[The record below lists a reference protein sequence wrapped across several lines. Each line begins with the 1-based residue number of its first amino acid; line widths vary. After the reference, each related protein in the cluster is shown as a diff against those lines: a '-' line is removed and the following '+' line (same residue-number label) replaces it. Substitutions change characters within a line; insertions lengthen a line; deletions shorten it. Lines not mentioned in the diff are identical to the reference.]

1 MTTAAAHTG
10 TVLGAP
16 APARRLDGSLGVG
29 SIVFMVVA
37 AAAPLTV
44 IGGAAPLGMLMGNG
58 AGYPSMYAIS
68 AAILLLFS
76 VGLNAMSRTVAK
88 PGAFF
93 TYVGHGLGNAMGL
106 GAAYLALLVYTC
118 VQVAVYAYLG
128 ADLAGLAASVGI
140 ELPWW
145 VFTLAMVALVGLLG
159 FRHVELSA
167 KVLGVVL
174 VAEIGIVLVLAAAVV
189 ATGGAEGLSLA
200 PFEPSA
206 VVSGAPGVGLMMA
219 FAGFIGFEATAVFRD
234 EARDPERTIP
244 RATYAAV
251 LLIGVF
257 YTFAGWALVMAWG
270 PSQVLGAAAADP
282 TNMVVL
288 TAQNYLG
295 TAGAML
301 LQVLLLT
308 SLFACVLSFHN
319 VLTRYQH
326 SMAGAGTLPQG
337 LGAVHARHL
346 SPYRSSLLQT
356 GTAAALVA
364 VLAALAWD
372 PVLQVFTWLSGI
384 ATLGIVLLMALTS
397 LAVVVHFARHRN
409 SADGSWRTRWAPALA
424 MAGLLGASAVIV
436 AYFPMLV
443 DAGWGLSLSLIAWI
457 PALVAVGVVQAR
469 ILRRRDRTAY
479 DRMFERI
486 TA

>member
-16 APARRLDGSLGVG
+16 ASARRLDGSLGVG

-44 IGGAAPLGMLMGNG
+44 IGGGAPLGMLMGNG

-93 TYVGHGLGNAMGL
+93 TYVGHGLGNATGL

-118 VQVAVYAYLG
+118 IQVAVYAYLG

-145 VFTLAMVALVGLLG
+145 VFTLAMVALVGFLG

-270 PSQVLGAAAADP
+270 PSQVLDAAAADP
-282 TNMVVL
+282 TNMVVI

-326 SMAGAGTLPQG
+326 SMAAAGTLPQG
-337 LGAVHARHL
+337 LGAVHTLHL

-397 LAVVVHFARHRN
+397 LAVVVHFARHRG
-409 SADGSWRTRWAPALA
+409 SEDGPWRTRWAPILA

-443 DAGWGLSLSLIAWI
+443 AGGWGLSLSLIAWI

-469 ILRRRDRTAY
+469 VLRRRDRAAY
-479 DRMFERI
+479 DRMFEHI